1 MKRWHKLLNDPKL
14 RQMSTLPF
22 DEAMNIALNFFGE
35 VYFSF
40 PSQQRE
46 LFPNTIGT
54 TQFQEVAA
62 LADDLDRQYLD
73 YEEAGDL
80 IKSAQL
86 FSAARYAF
94 ACRYLLDA
102 TTSDDL
108 FEAVYEASHARSAAS
123 S

>member
-80 IKSAQL
+80 IKS
-86 FSAARYAF
+86 SYARKLVTA
-94 ACRYLLDA
+94 
-102 TTSDDL
+102 
-108 FEAVYEASHARSAAS
+108 
-123 S
+123 